1 MKYVPHDY
9 QAYATQFI
17 LDHPVAAILLQM
29 GLGKSVITLTAML
42 AGLALIFSY
51 IEAILPF
58 QPGIPGVKLG
68 LANLVV
74 LVALYRLG
82 PRYAIA
88 VNVVRVLMAGLLFT
102 GLFGMV
108 YSMAGSLVSFLVMYL
123 CFRSGLFS
131 VIGVSLAGGVAHNFG
146 QLAVA
151 AFIVSTA
158 RIFLYFPVLLFSG
171 MAAGIV
177 VGIGAYIL
185 IGRIPDQIFRR

>member
-1 MKYVPHDY
+1 MSDRSPASGGGFS
-9 QAYATQFI
+9 AYR
-17 LDHPVAAILLQM
+17 
-29 GLGKSVITLTAML
+29 ITLTAML